1 MSRVI
6 FDRTGSEV
14 SLVKSQATTLY
25 PFVPSGP
32 RFTAALGFFAELGFA
47 TLWRHEGLA
56 GLRFGGA
63 YFMLQD
69 IDVPEWQKNQIITY
83 EVDNLDTYWSEIE
96 SKNLPQ
102 RFPGARTLP
111 PTDFPWGREV
121 HIVDPGGVCW
131 HVRQADGKA

>member
-1 MSRVI
+1 MKSR
-6 FDRTGSEV
+6 
-14 SLVKSQATTLY
+14 ATNLH

-32 RFTAALGFFAELGFA
+32 DFAGSIAFFAELGFDK
-47 TLWRHEGLA
+47 LWQHEGLA

-69 IDVPEWQKNQIITY
+69 IDVPEWQKNQMIIF
-83 EVDNLDTYWSEIE
+83 EVDDLDLYWSEIE
-96 SKNLPQ
+96 AKDLAS
-102 RFPGARTLP
+102 RFPGVRTRP

-131 HVRQADGKA
+131 HVRQASRSA